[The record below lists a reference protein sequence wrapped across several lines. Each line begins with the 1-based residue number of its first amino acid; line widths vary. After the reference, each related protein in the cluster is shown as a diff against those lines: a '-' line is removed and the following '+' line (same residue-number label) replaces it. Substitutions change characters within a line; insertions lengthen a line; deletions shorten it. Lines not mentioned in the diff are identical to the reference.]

1 MRKKNFLLASL
12 MLLSVAVFAQD
23 KVTIK
28 GHVKFIEEGFKVT
41 VFQRN
46 GSSRNVLAETT
57 VNDDHTYTVE
67 VPVTS
72 PGQATVDCG
81 KWQDVT
87 VWLEDENLEIDFRGL
102 DTAKIKIKNPPYV
115 HIRGGK
121 NNELMNLINLELY
134 RNYQRMIAISQAT
147 YRTQIPD
154 EAEKKNL
161 TSSLYGM
168 NDDNYTAYMR
178 YFAEHYADRNS
189 VLVAIASLDEE
200 KDAALIEE
208 SLSKVEQLG
217 PTSKTLVDN
226 FRKKRAE
233 QKILR
238 ERMKE
243 GNPAPA
249 FTCVSPKG
257 KTLSPDKYKGKVLVI
272 DFWASWCGPCRK
284 EIPHMKEYYEE
295 FKDKGVEFLS
305 VSIDANEEAWRKAL
319 KEENMAWPQGL
330 AKEAGKEVKELYQFT
345 GIPFI
350 LVIDKEGNIY
360 KKRLRGEAIKKA
372 IQDCLDGKA
381 ASAPKT
387 VSMGG
392 MMMGA
397 SM

>member
-1 MRKKNFLLASL
+1 MRKKHLLLAVL
-12 MLLSVAVFAQD
+12 MLVSVGMYAQD
-23 KVTIK
+23 KITIK

-46 GSSRNVLAETT
+46 GSTRNVLAETT
-57 VNDDHTYTVE
+57 VNPDHTYSLE
-67 VPVTS
+67 VPVS
-72 PGQATVDCG
+72 APGQAVVDCG
-81 KWQDVT
+81 KWQDVN

-115 HIRGGK
+115 YIRGGK
-121 NNELMNLINLELY
+121 NNELMNLINYENY
-134 RNYQRMIAISQAT
+134 RNYQRLIAISQST
-147 YRTQIPD
+147 YRAQLPD
-154 EAEKKNL
+154 DVEKNL
-161 TSSLYGM
+161 NFALYDM
-168 NDDNYTAYMR
+168 NGDNYTAYMR

-189 VLVAIASLDEE
+189 VLVAVSQLDEE

-208 SLSKVEQLG
+208 AFSKVEKLG

-226 FRKKRAE
+226 LRKERAE

-249 FTCVSPKG
+249 FTCESPKG
-257 KTLSPDKYKGKVLVI
+257 KKLSPAKYKGKVLVI

-284 EIPHMKEYYEE
+284 EIPHLKEYYEE

-305 VSIDANEEAWRKAL
+305 VSIDAKEEAWRKAL

-330 AKEAGKEVKELYQFT
+330 AKDAGKEVKELYQFT

-350 LVIDKEGNIY
+350 IVIDKEGNIY
-360 KKRLRGEAIKKA
+360 KKRVRGEAIKKA
-372 IQDCLDGKA
+372 IQECLDGKA
-381 ASAPKT
+381 AAAPKAI
-387 VSMGG
+387 SMGG
-392 MMMGA
+392 MMMGTA
-397 SM
+397 M